1 MFKSLV
7 VLALVGAAAA
17 IGPTWT
23 SVEDTPTLSHRTA
36 TALSL
41 SWLAYFG
48 IDRFYMGY
56 LIVGGLKALTLGGFG
71 IWALVDAI
79 FVSHCWLLDNWG
91 RVLDGCKEEQNMFG
105 PVRADGQTPRAG
117 EKEAPTM
124 KEKVVAADDK
134 EKVVAADDAAQF

>member
-41 SWLAYFG
+41 SWPAYFG

-56 LIVGGLKALTLGGFG
+56 LIVGGLNAITLGGFG
-71 IWALVDAI
+71 IWALVDII
-79 FVSHCWLLDNWG
+79 FTLQSLMGDSLIKLGGIVTLCSI
-91 RVLDGCKEEQNMFG
+91 
-105 PVRADGQTPRAG
+105 A
-117 EKEAPTM
+117 EAPCSTYI
-124 KEKVVAADDK
+124 VTWDCRVTDLGL
-134 EKVVAADDAAQF
+134 